1 MNILGK
7 TVLIT
12 GGSRGIGKEIAK
24 SFYTEGAKLIL
35 VSENEPELIETVK
48 ELNGNS
54 LENRAEYFVCD
65 LSDSSKIL
73 ELVSQVSQKYNA
85 IDILVNNAGI
95 GIYKSLSN
103 LSLEEWNKSYAIDV
117 TAPFI
122 LIKELLPLLKK
133 SVEPLVINIGS
144 LSGVKPYPN
153 RSAYCSTKAAFRQ
166 LSLCLSEEY
175 KDQKIKFC
183 HITLGSTL
191 TAFGPLSVEEKKE
204 KETQGKK
211 YFTPEFVGQK
221 IVALVKNNEL
231 SKEILLDPE
240 KLLS

>member
-7 TVLIT
+7 MVLIT

-35 VSENEPELIETVK
+35 VSENEPELTEAIK

-65 LSDSSKIL
+65 LSEPSRIL
-73 ELVSQVSQKYNA
+73 ELISQVSQKYNT

-95 GIYKSLSN
+95 GIYKSLKD
-103 LSLEEWNKSYAIDV
+103 LSLKEWSKSYAIDV
-117 TAPFI
+117 TAPFV
-122 LIKELLPLLKK
+122 LIKELLPLLEK
-133 SVEPLVINIGS
+133 SEEPLVINIGS

-191 TAFGPLSVEEKKE
+191 TAFGPLSVEKKKE
-204 KETQGKK
+204 KEAQGKK
-211 YFTPEFVGQK
+211 YFTPEFIGQK
-221 IVALVKNNEL
+221 VAGLVKNDKVLPEVV
-231 SKEILLDPE
+231 LDPE
-240 KLLS
+240 QVLQ

>member
-1 MNILGK
+1 MKIQGR

-24 SFYTEGAKLIL
+24 SFYSEGAKLIL
-35 VSENEPELIETVK
+35 VSENQPELIETVK

-54 LENRAEYFVCD
+54 LENRAESFVCD
-65 LSDSSKIL
+65 LSDSSRIL
-73 ELVSQVSQKYNA
+73 ELISQVSQKYNA

-95 GIYKSLSN
+95 GIYKSLSD

-122 LIKELLPLLKK
+122 LIKGFLPLLEK
-133 SVEPLVINIGS
+133 SEEPLVVNIGS

-175 KDQKIKFC
+175 KAQKIKFC

-191 TAFGPLSVEEKKE
+191 TTFGPLSVEEKKE
-204 KETQGKK
+204 KEACGKK
-211 YFTPEFVGQK
+211 YFTPEWVGQK
-221 IVALVKNNEL
+221 VVELIRNNEL
-231 SKEILLDPE
+231 TKEVLLDPE